1 MAIQRLDLKSA
12 RYDRLARS
20 VLFNARGG
28 CTVEVS
34 LEALQAQYQ
43 RDLDPEEA
51 VTGAVE
57 LEKRL
62 TALATMLPPDDG
74 RITITTS
81 VLMGDGLYGEGF
93 ARTEEAHEDEKE
105 G

>member
-1 MAIQRLDLKSA
+1 MAIQRLDLKTA

-34 LEALQAQYQ
+34 LEALEAQYQ
-43 RDLDPEEA
+43 RVLDPDEA
-51 VTGAVE
+51 VTGAVA

-62 TALATMLPPDDG
+62 SALATMLPPDDG

-81 VLMGDGLYGEGF
+81 VLMGEGLYGEGL
-93 ARTEEAHEDEKE
+93 ARPEEPNEDEKE